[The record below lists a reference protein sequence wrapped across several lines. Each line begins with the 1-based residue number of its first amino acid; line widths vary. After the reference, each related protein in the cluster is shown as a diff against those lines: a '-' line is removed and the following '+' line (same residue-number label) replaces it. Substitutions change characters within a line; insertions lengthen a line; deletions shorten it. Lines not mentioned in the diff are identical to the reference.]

1 MIRPMQQSDIP
12 ACLAVAAEG
21 WDKKTAQMAQPDF
34 SDAFS
39 SAAWRP
45 IFYVAEID
53 GKVIGTACYV
63 VSWLCYGVY
72 NLAWV
77 AVKRDFRG
85 RGIGAALVQ
94 RCLDD
99 LHPIADVVML
109 ATNVPEF
116 YRPFGFRH
124 SDNLHTTE
132 NLGEH
137 IMVLEIG
144 GAVGPQSKPQE
155 GGK

>member
-21 WDKKTAQMAQPDF
+21 WSKQTAQMAQPDF

-39 SAAWRP
+39 NAAWRP
-45 IFYVAEID
+45 FFFVAEID
-53 GKVIGTACYV
+53 GEVVGTACYV

-77 AVKRDFRG
+77 AVKKDFRG
-85 RGIGAALVQ
+85 RGLGIALVD

-99 LHPIADVVML
+99 LRPIADAVML
-109 ATNVPEF
+109 ATNIPNF
-116 YRPFGFRH
+116 YRRWGFRP

-137 IMVLEIG
+137 IMVLEIPG
-144 GAVGPQSKPQE
+144 HVGTS
-155 GGK
+155 GSGS